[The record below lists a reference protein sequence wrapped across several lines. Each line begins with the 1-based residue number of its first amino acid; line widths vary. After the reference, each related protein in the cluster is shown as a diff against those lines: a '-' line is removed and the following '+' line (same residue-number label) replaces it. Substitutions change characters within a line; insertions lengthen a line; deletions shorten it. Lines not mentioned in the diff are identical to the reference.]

1 MSAVAEPIAY
11 GTIDDGL
18 ARRNAMVLAVA
29 QALAGGNNTVIVS
42 TASIVGAV
50 LAPDKGLATLPITAM
65 VIGMWFGTLPVGALA
80 RRFGRRFALQTGS
93 VFGILSGLISYS
105 AVMNG
110 QFWLLLIGTFCGGLY
125 AAAHNSYR
133 FAAADTASEAF
144 RPKVVSWV
152 LAGGVFA
159 AVIGPQLVIFT
170 KDLLSPHMFAASYLG
185 QSACAL
191 IAALVLMFVKIPPLP
206 ATRVENP
213 RPLAAIVRTPRFIV
227 AVACGMASY
236 AMMNMVMTSAPL
248 AMIGCGHSV
257 TDATL
262 GIQWH
267 VLAMYAPSFVT
278 GGLIV
283 ALRGRAHHRHRPG
296 ADRAHRGGRHRRHH
310 GGAFLERAGAAR
322 GRLEFGLHRR
332 HHHGDP
338 VPPAAGA
345 QQGAGVQRLP
355 DLRQHGGRLVLLR
368 PTAGISRLA
377 GDQRGDLPD
386 HFRGRRDAGV
396 ACAAQAGGG
405 GGLRPLSV
413 MPGQKARSAVF
424 APEDPGIH
432 DEPPRKNP
440 YVNLFLRHR
449 LMDCRVKP
457 GNDKRGKTA
466 PAMAAGVTGKLWEI
480 SNVVATLEK
489 WEAAN

>member
-1 MSAVAEPIAY
+1 MSAVAEPIAHAH
-11 GTIDDGL
+11 IDDDL

-65 VIGMWFGTLPVGALA
+65 VIGMWFGTLPVGVLA

-110 QFWLLLIGTFCGGLY
+110 QFWLLLVGTFCGGLY
-125 AAAHNSYR
+125 AAAHMSYR

-159 AVIGPQLVIFT
+159 GVIGPQLVIFT
-170 KDLLSPHMFAASYLG
+170 KDLLPPHMFAASYLG

-191 IAALVLMFVKIPPLP
+191 LAAIVLMFVKIPPL
-206 ATRVENP
+206 AAKRVENS
-213 RPLAAIVRTPRFIV
+213 RPLAEIVRAPRFIV

-248 AMIGCGHSV
+248 AMVGCGHSV

-278 GGLIV
+278 GSLITRFGPERITGIGLGLIALTAVVGIAGITV
-283 ALRGRAHHRHRPG
+283 AHFWTA
-296 ADRAHRGGRHRRHH
+296 
-310 GGAFLERAGAAR
+310 
-322 GRLEFGLHRR
+322 
-332 HHHGDP
+332 
-338 VPPAAGA
+338 
-345 QQGAGVQRLP
+345 
-355 DLRQHGGRLVLLR
+355 LVLLGVGWNLAFIGATTMVTQCHR
-368 PTAGISRLA
+368 PEERNKVQAFNDFLIFGSMAVSSFSSGQMLEYLGWQAINEVIFPTIFVAGAMLVW
-377 GDQRGDLPD
+377 L
-386 HFRGRRDAGV
+386 
-396 ACAAQAGGG
+396 CAAQAG
-405 GGLRPLSV
+405 
-413 MPGQKARSAVF
+413 
-424 APEDPGIH
+424 
-432 DEPPRKNP
+432 
-440 YVNLFLRHR
+440 
-449 LMDCRVKP
+449 
-457 GNDKRGKTA
+457 
-466 PAMAAGVTGKLWEI
+466 
-480 SNVVATLEK
+480 
-489 WEAAN
+489 

>member
-11 GTIDDGL
+11 GTIDDAL

-93 VFGILSGLISYS
+93 VFGVLSGLISYS

-191 IAALVLMFVKIPPLP
+191 LAAIVLIFVKIPPLP
-206 ATRVENP
+206 ATRIENP

-227 AVACGMASY
+227 AVVCGMASY

-248 AMIGCGHSV
+248 AMVGCGHSV

-278 GGLIV
+278 GSLISRFGVERITGIGLGLIALTAVVGLAGITV
-283 ALRGRAHHRHRPG
+283 AHFWTA
-296 ADRAHRGGRHRRHH
+296 
-310 GGAFLERAGAAR
+310 
-322 GRLEFGLHRR
+322 
-332 HHHGDP
+332 
-338 VPPAAGA
+338 
-345 QQGAGVQRLP
+345 
-355 DLRQHGGRLVLLR
+355 LVLLGVGWNLAFIGATTMVTHCHR
-368 PTAGISRLA
+368 PHERNKVQAFNDFLIFGSMAVASFSSGQLLEYLGWQAINEVIFPTILVAGALLVWLSLRK
-377 GDQRGDLPD
+377 R
-386 HFRGRRDAGV
+386 
-396 ACAAQAGGG
+396 AA
-405 GGLRPLSV
+405 
-413 MPGQKARSAVF
+413 
-424 APEDPGIH
+424 
-432 DEPPRKNP
+432 
-440 YVNLFLRHR
+440 
-449 LMDCRVKP
+449 
-457 GNDKRGKTA
+457 
-466 PAMAAGVTGKLWEI
+466 
-480 SNVVATLEK
+480 ATV
-489 WEAAN
+489 

>member
-1 MSAVAEPIAY
+1 MSAVAEPIPY
-11 GTIDDGL
+11 GTIDDDL

-65 VIGMWFGTLPVGALA
+65 VIGMWFGTLPVGWLA
-80 RRFGRRFALQTGS
+80 RRFGRRFALQIGS
-93 VFGILSGLISYS
+93 VFGVLSGLISYS
-105 AVMNG
+105 AVMDG
-110 QFWLLLIGTFCGGLY
+110 QFWMLLIGTFCGGLY

-213 RPLAAIVRTPRFIV
+213 RPLGAIVRTPRFIV

-278 GGLIV
+278 GGLIARFGVERITGIGLGLIALTAVVGIAGITV
-283 ALRGRAHHRHRPG
+283 AHFWSA
-296 ADRAHRGGRHRRHH
+296 
-310 GGAFLERAGAAR
+310 
-322 GRLEFGLHRR
+322 
-332 HHHGDP
+332 
-338 VPPAAGA
+338 
-345 QQGAGVQRLP
+345 
-355 DLRQHGGRLVLLR
+355 LVLLGVGWNLAFIGATTMVTQCHR
-368 PTAGISRLA
+368 PHERNKVQAFNDFLIFGSMAVASFSSGQLLEYLGWQAINEVIFPTILVAGAMLVWLA
-377 GDQRGDLPD
+377 
-386 HFRGRRDAGV
+386 
-396 ACAAQAGGG
+396 
-405 GGLRPLSV
+405 LR
-413 MPGQKARSAVF
+413 
-424 APEDPGIH
+424 
-432 DEPPRKNP
+432 
-440 YVNLFLRHR
+440 
-449 LMDCRVKP
+449 
-457 GNDKRGKTA
+457 KR
-466 PAMAAGVTGKLWEI
+466 
-480 SNVVATLEK
+480 VVAV
-489 WEAAN
+489 

>member
-1 MSAVAEPIAY
+1 MSAVAEPVLH
-11 GTIDDGL
+11 TSVDDVL

-93 VFGILSGLISYS
+93 VFGVLSGLISYS

-191 IAALVLMFVKIPPLP
+191 LAAIVLIFVKIPPLP
-206 ATRVENP
+206 ATRIENP
-213 RPLAAIVRTPRFIV
+213 RPLGAIVRTPRFIV

-248 AMIGCGHSV
+248 AMVGCGHSV

-278 GGLIV
+278 GSLISRFGVERITGIGLGLIALTAVVGLAGITV
-283 ALRGRAHHRHRPG
+283 AHFWSA
-296 ADRAHRGGRHRRHH
+296 
-310 GGAFLERAGAAR
+310 
-322 GRLEFGLHRR
+322 
-332 HHHGDP
+332 
-338 VPPAAGA
+338 
-345 QQGAGVQRLP
+345 
-355 DLRQHGGRLVLLR
+355 LVLLGVGWNLAFIGATTMVTQCHR
-368 PTAGISRLA
+368 PHERNKVQAFNDFLIFGSMAVASFSSGQLLEYLGWAAINEVIFPTILVAGAMLVWLALRKRTAT
-377 GDQRGDLPD
+377 
-386 HFRGRRDAGV
+386 V
-396 ACAAQAGGG
+396 
-405 GGLRPLSV
+405 
-413 MPGQKARSAVF
+413 
-424 APEDPGIH
+424 
-432 DEPPRKNP
+432 
-440 YVNLFLRHR
+440 
-449 LMDCRVKP
+449 
-457 GNDKRGKTA
+457 
-466 PAMAAGVTGKLWEI
+466 
-480 SNVVATLEK
+480 
-489 WEAAN
+489 